1 MVEYNGKQ
9 NYANIKNRNEEAF
22 MRILCIGDVVGSIGC
37 NFLRSKLPA
46 IKKVKD
52 IDFVICN
59 GENSADGNGITPA
72 SAKFLFDSGVDA
84 ITLGNHTY
92 RRKEAYEL
100 IDENPF
106 IARPSNF
113 PEKLAPG
120 TGILNIDTGRRIITL
135 INVMGNMCMD
145 NNLDCAFES
154 VDRMLEK
161 AEGKIIIV
169 DFHAET
175 TSEKR
180 AMGYYLDGKVSAI
193 FGTHTH
199 VQTSDA
205 QVLLNGTGYI
215 TDVGMT
221 GTIHSVLGVKSEII
235 IEKLRTKLPARFDL
249 ASGDCKMECII
260 FDIDNNSGKCINTEA
275 LRIE

>member
-1 MVEYNGKQ
+1 
-9 NYANIKNRNEEAF
+9 

-37 NFLRSKLPA
+37 EFLRSKLPA
-46 IKKVKD
+46 LKKIKG

-59 GENSADGNGITPA
+59 GENSADGNGLTVP
-72 SAKFLFDSGVDA
+72 SAKFLFDSGVDV
-84 ITLGNHTY
+84 ITLGNHSF
-92 RRKEAYEL
+92 RRKEAYEY

-106 IARPSNF
+106 IVRPANF
-113 PEKLAPG
+113 PSKSTPG
-120 TGILNIDTGRRIITL
+120 KGICNVDTGRRMITVISL
-135 INVMGNMCMD
+135 MGNVYMD
-145 NNLDCAFES
+145 NVLDCPFEC
-154 VDRMLEK
+154 VDEMLNQ
-161 AEGKIIIV
+161 AESKIIIV

-180 AMGYYLDGKVSAI
+180 AMGFYLDGRVSAV

-205 QVLLNGTGYI
+205 QVLEGGTGYI

-221 GTIHSVLGVKSEII
+221 GTIDSVLGVKKEII
-235 IEKLRTKLPARFDL
+235 IDKLKTKLPKRFDL
-249 ASGDCKMECII
+249 ASGDCSMECII
-260 FDIDNNSGKCINTEA
+260 FDIDDKTGRCTGAQS

>member
-1 MVEYNGKQ
+1 
-9 NYANIKNRNEEAF
+9 

-37 NFLRSKLPA
+37 DFLRSKLPA
-46 IKKVKD
+46 LKQIKG

-59 GENSADGNGITPA
+59 GENSSDGNGITPS
-72 SAKFLFDSGVDA
+72 SAKFLFDSGVDV

-92 RRKEAYEL
+92 RRKEAYDF

-106 IARPSNF
+106 VVRPSNF
-113 PEKLAPG
+113 PENLAPG
-120 TGILNIDTGRRIITL
+120 VGIRNIDTGRRIISV

-145 NNLDCAFES
+145 NNLDSAFDS
-154 VDRMLEK
+154 IDKMLSK
-161 AEGKIIIV
+161 AESKIIIV

-180 AMGYYLDGKVSAI
+180 AMGYYLDGKISAM

-205 QVLLNGTGYI
+205 QVLPNGSGYI

-221 GTIHSVLGVKSEII
+221 GTIHSVLGVKTDII
-235 IEKLRTKLPARFDL
+235 INKFKTRLPARFDL
-249 ASGDCKMECII
+249 ASGDCKMECAV
-260 FDIDNNSGKCINTEA
+260 FDIDDKTGKCISAES

>member
-1 MVEYNGKQ
+1 
-9 NYANIKNRNEEAF
+9 
-22 MRILCIGDVVGSIGC
+22 MRILCIGDVVGNIGC
-37 NFLRSKLPA
+37 EFLRTKLPA
-46 IKKVKD
+46 LKKVKG
-52 IDFVICN
+52 IDFVVCN
-59 GENSADGNGITPA
+59 GENSSDGNGITPS

-84 ITLGNHTY
+84 ITLGNHTF
-92 RRKEAYEL
+92 RRKEAYEY

-106 IARPSNF
+106 VARPANF
-113 PEKLAPG
+113 PEKIVPG
-120 TGILNIDTGRRIITL
+120 KGILNIDTGRRIITV

-145 NNLDCAFES
+145 NNLNCAFDS
-154 VDRMLEK
+154 IDKMLEQ

-205 QVLLNGTGYI
+205 QVLPKGTGYI

-249 ASGDCKMECII
+249 ASGDCKMECVL
-260 FDIDNNSGKCINTEA
+260 FEIDDKTGKCISTESM
-275 LRIE
+275 RVE

>member
-1 MVEYNGKQ
+1 
-9 NYANIKNRNEEAF
+9 

-37 NFLRSKLPA
+37 DFLRSKLTA
-46 IKKVKD
+46 LKQIKG

-59 GENSADGNGITPA
+59 GENSSDGNGITPS
-72 SAKFLFDSGVDA
+72 SAKFLFDSGVDV

-92 RRKEAYEL
+92 RRKEAYDF

-106 IARPSNF
+106 VVRPSNF
-113 PEKLAPG
+113 PENLAPG
-120 TGILNIDTGRRIITL
+120 VGIRNIDTGRRIISV

-145 NNLDCAFES
+145 NNLDSAFDS
-154 VDRMLEK
+154 IDKMLSK
-161 AEGKIIIV
+161 AESKIIIV

-180 AMGYYLDGKVSAI
+180 AMGYYLDGKISAM

-205 QVLLNGTGYI
+205 QVLPNGSGYI

-221 GTIHSVLGVKSEII
+221 GTIHSVLGVKTDII
-235 IEKLRTKLPARFDL
+235 INKFKTRLPARFDL
-249 ASGDCKMECII
+249 ASGDCKMECAV
-260 FDIDNNSGKCINTEA
+260 FDIDDKTGKCISAES

>member
-1 MVEYNGKQ
+1 
-9 NYANIKNRNEEAF
+9 

-37 NFLRSKLPA
+37 RFLRSRLPA
-46 IKKVKD
+46 LKRTKG

-59 GENSADGNGITPA
+59 GENSADGNGITPS
-72 SAKFLFDSGVDA
+72 SARFLFDSGVDA
-84 ITLGNHTY
+84 ITLGNHTF
-92 RRKEAYEL
+92 RRKEAYEF

-106 IARPSNF
+106 VARPANF
-113 PEKLAPG
+113 PVKSTPG
-120 TGILNIDTGRRIITL
+120 KGILNIDTGRRIITV
-135 INVMGNMCMD
+135 INLMGNMYID
-145 NNLDCAFES
+145 NNLNCPFEC
-154 VDRMLEK
+154 VDLLLEQ

-180 AMGYYLDGKVSAI
+180 AMGYYLDGRVSAV

-205 QVLLNGTGYI
+205 QLLPNGTGYI

-221 GTIHSVLGVKSEII
+221 GTIHSVLGVKTEII
-235 IEKLRTKLPARFDL
+235 IEKFKTKLPQRFDL
-249 ASGDCKMECII
+249 ATGDCKLECVI
-260 FDIDNNSGKCINTEA
+260 FDIDDKTGKCLDCET